1 MWFAG
6 SEAPTTLIAKEE
18 PSAMDSFVY
27 IWTNLT
33 TGRKYI
39 GVHKGDSDDG
49 YICSSKIMLEEY
61 QINPSNFKREI
72 IAYGTFED
80 MYNLETKML
89 HEINAAENSNY
100 YNQSNNNGQFYI
112 KKHNEQTKE
121 KIRQKALG
129 RPGWNKGL
137 PNPKQKE
144 KMLKD
149 NPMKR
154 PEIAAK
160 VAEKNRGK
168 IPYNKGKGKGEIRAK
183 SKGSKGYGKDG
194 RKKTIWTFID
204 GTKIV
209 VDDTRK
215 MCDKL
220 GLSYSAVRHKIG
232 KGPYV
237 KGEHIGLSIERYDY
251 TTSQE
256 PAVQLNSCVP
266 VVVSRFS

>member
-6 SEAPTTLIAKEE
+6 SEAPTTLTAKEE

-33 TGRKYI
+33 TGKKYI
-39 GVHKGDSDDG
+39 GVHKGSSDDG

-72 IAYGTFED
+72 IAHGLFED

-89 HEINAAENSNY
+89 REANAAENSNY

-129 RPGWNKGL
+129 RKGV
-137 PNPKQKE
+137 KHSEKTKE
-144 KMLKD
+144 KLRQKMLQN

-160 VAEKNRGK
+160 VAAKNKGKNRGK
-168 IPYNKGKGKGEIRAK
+168 SITHSNNS
-183 SKGSKGYGKDG
+183 SKYKTKGYGKDG

-204 GTKIV
+204 GKKII

-215 MCDKL
+215 MCDEL

-232 KGPYV
+232 KGPYA
-237 KGEHIGLSIERYDY
+237 KGKHRGLSIERYDY

>member
-33 TGRKYI
+33 TGKKYI
-39 GVHKGDSDDG
+39 GVHKGSSDDG

-72 IAYGTFED
+72 IAHGLFED

-89 HEINAAENSNY
+89 REANAAENSNY

-129 RPGWNKGL
+129 RKGV
-137 PNPKQKE
+137 KHSEKTKE
-144 KMLKD
+144 KLRLKMLQN

-160 VAEKNRGK
+160 VAAKNRGK

-183 SKGSKGYGKDG
+183 SKGYGKDG

-204 GTKIV
+204 GTKIF